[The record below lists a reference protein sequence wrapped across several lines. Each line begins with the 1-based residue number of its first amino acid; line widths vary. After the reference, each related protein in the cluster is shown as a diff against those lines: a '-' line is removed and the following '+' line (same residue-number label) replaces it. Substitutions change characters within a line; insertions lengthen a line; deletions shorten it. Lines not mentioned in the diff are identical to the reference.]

1 MAIIIVNWRYKGVRS
16 EIKMSI
22 IVNNEQLEHA
32 ALMPQGDMPA
42 MKNEAV
48 TFHEVLRA
56 P

>member
-1 MAIIIVNWRYKGVRS
+1 
-16 EIKMSI
+16 MSI

-32 ALMPQGDMPA
+32 VWMPEGDMPA

>member
-1 MAIIIVNWRYKGVRS
+1 MLFA
-16 EIKMSI
+16 
-22 IVNNEQLEHA
+22 VNNEQVERA
-32 ALMPQGDMPA
+32 AWMPEGDMPA